1 MTERRPGRLGVFGGT
16 FDPIHQGHLIAAE
29 ELRFAL
35 QLDLVLFLPAAQ
47 PPHKV
52 GRRVAAEADRLR
64 MVEMAIVGNSHF
76 GVSYVDTRRE
86 GLSYTSESLT
96 IICKE
101 FPSQQIYFLM
111 GQDSLRDFP
120 TWHDPGSIARQ
131 ARLGVALRPG
141 VNLVVENII
150 EQVPEAAGRLD
161 IVDIPLI
168 QIASHQIRQR
178 IREGRPIT
186 YQVPEAVEEYIHRRG
201 LYLPDNGPC

>member
-16 FDPIHQGHLIAAE
+16 FDPIHHGHLIAAE
-29 ELRFAL
+29 ELRYAL
-35 QLDLVLFLPAAQ
+35 QLDFVLFLPAAQ

-52 GRRVAAEADRLR
+52 GRRVAPEVDRLR
-64 MVEMAIVGNSHF
+64 MVEMAIAGNSHF

-86 GLSYTSESLT
+86 GLSYTSDSLT
-96 IICKE
+96 IIQDE
-101 FPSQQIYFLM
+101 FPNQQVYFLM

-120 TWHDPGSIARQ
+120 TWHEPGTIARE

-141 VNLVVENII
+141 VNLNVEDIV
-150 EQVPEAAGRLD
+150 ERVPEAAGRID

-168 QIASHQIRQR
+168 QIASHHIRQR

-186 YQVPEAVEEYIHRRG
+186 YQVPQAVEEYIHRRG
-201 LYLPDNGPC
+201 LYLPSSSGC

>member
-52 GRRVAAEADRLR
+52 GRRVAPEADRLQ
-64 MVEMAIVGNSHF
+64 MVEMAIAGNSHF
-76 GVSYVDTRRE
+76 GVSYVDISRP
-86 GLSYTSESLT
+86 GLSYTAESLS
-96 IICKE
+96 IIQNE
-101 FPSQQIYFLM
+101 FPSQQLYFLM

-120 TWHDPGSIARQ
+120 AWHDPGDIARQ

-141 VNLVVENII
+141 VKLVLEDIVRR
-150 EQVPEAAGRLD
+150 VPEAAGRID

-168 QIASHQIRQR
+168 QIASHHIRQR

-186 YQVPEAVEEYIHRRG
+186 YQVPTLVEEYIYQRG
-201 LYLPDNGPC
+201 LYPPVPSE